1 VGDSFE
7 RDVARAV
14 NPTLVEYRLGQL
26 ENKVREMEQ
35 RMDSLATRKDVEGI
49 NAKLDQAA
57 SAVVRAAAQR
67 SEHSFSWRT
76 AILGGA
82 AAGLIASIL
91 ITISTAIASRV
102 HF

>member
-49 NAKLDQAA
+49 NVKLDQAA
-57 SAVVRAAAQR
+57 SAAIRAAAQR
-67 SEHSFSWRT
+67 SEHSFSWRST
-76 AILGGA
+76 LFGGA
-82 AAGLIASIL
+82 GAGIIAGIFVV
-91 ITISTAIASRV
+91 IFTALASKV